1 MSLDLTVMEPGY
13 SLGRAGDVLEL
24 RKGGDTLDRI
34 PLHRVRSLA
43 MGPGVGV
50 SSDLLV
56 ALADHGAIVLVQDRQ
71 ERTGAVL
78 FGPRAFGAAALRR
91 AQCRAAVGAD
101 GLWVAQSLIGAK
113 LLHQARLL
121 RLFGQA
127 MGASR
132 AKLDLAGLAMDI
144 HGLAGQVRAMAD
156 RPALLALEAHGARL
170 HWRGV
175 GLMVPL
181 RERVHPH
188 ADDLVNQLLNYGY
201 AALGRAWMQV
211 ALQAGLDPHQGVLH
225 GDRVGRP
232 SLVLDLM
239 EPWRPWVDR
248 TVVGLLRQGV
258 KLESCQGLLT
268 GETRHRLL
276 GALDRCFQARP
287 PKQKLPLRA
296 LWLRNTRQL
305 ARHLVGGEPWF
316 PFITHP

>member
-1 MSLDLTVMEPGY
+1 MSLDLTVMEPGC

-24 RKGGDTLDRI
+24 RRGGETLESI
-34 PLHRVRSLA
+34 PLHRVRSLS

-56 ALADHGAIVLVQDRQ
+56 ALADHGATELVQDRQ

-78 FGPRAFGAAALRR
+78 FAPRAFGAAALRR
-91 AQCRAAVGAD
+91 AQCRAATGPE
-101 GLWVAQSLIGAK
+101 GMQVAQGLVGAK
-113 LLHQARLL
+113 LVHQARLL

-127 MGASR
+127 MGACR
-132 AKLDLAGLAMDI
+132 ARLELAGLSMDI
-144 HGLAGQVRAMAD
+144 QGLAGRVRAMPD
-156 RPALLALEAHGARL
+156 RPTLMALEAQGARL

-175 GLMVPL
+175 GLLVPL

-201 AALGRAWMQV
+201 AVLGRAWMQV
-211 ALQAGLDPHQGVLH
+211 SLLAGLDPHQGVLH

-248 TVVGLLRQGV
+248 TVVGLMRQGV
-258 KLESCQGLLT
+258 KLENCQGELT

-276 GALDRCFQARP
+276 GALQRCFNAHP
-287 PKQKLPLRA
+287 PRQRFPLRA

-305 ARHLVGGEPWF
+305 GRHLVAGEPWLPLITF
-316 PFITHP
+316 P